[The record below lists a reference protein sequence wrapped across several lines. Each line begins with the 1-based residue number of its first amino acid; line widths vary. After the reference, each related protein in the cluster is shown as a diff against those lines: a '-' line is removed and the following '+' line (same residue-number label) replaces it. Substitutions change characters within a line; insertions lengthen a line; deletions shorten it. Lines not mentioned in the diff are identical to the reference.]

1 MWDAFYSKPTEDLD
15 NSTGVVDHRTH
26 THPDRAFSGESVMT
40 ETLLAKHV
48 PEKVSPLRHDAPGS
62 VTAMPKPNKLHHIHI
77 YSDVN
82 YEAMVEFYKRVLNTE
97 VIRAVEGNPTL
108 TFLSFDDLDHR
119 VVIIK
124 RPGAG
129 IKSDNPIGVSHVAF
143 CYSSLGEII
152 YIYKRMK
159 EWGYNAPHWCVN
171 HGNSTSIYYTDP
183 DGNEVETMV
192 DNFTPSETQDYKRHY
207 QCTEEFGEMAEGNFD
222 PDKMVA
228 LYEYGI
234 SDEILMDREQV
245 RRMIRKGE
253 L

>member
-1 MWDAFYSKPTEDLD
+1 
-15 NSTGVVDHRTH
+15 
-26 THPDRAFSGESVMT
+26 MT
-40 ETLLAKHV
+40 ETLLTKHV
-48 PEKVSPLRHDAPGS
+48 PEKVSPMRHDPPGA

-77 YSDVN
+77 FSDVN
-82 YEAMVEFYKRVLNTE
+82 YDAMVEFYKRVLNTE
-97 VIRAVEGNPTL
+97 VIRAVKGKPTL
-108 TFLSFDDLDHR
+108 TFLSFDELDHR

-129 IKSDNPIGVSHVAF
+129 VKSDNPIGVSHVAF
-143 CYSSLGEII
+143 CYASLGEIV

-192 DNFTPSETQDYKRHY
+192 DNFTPKETQDYKRYY
-207 QCTEEFGEMAEGNFD
+207 QFTEEFGEMSEGNFD

-228 LYEYGI
+228 LYESGV

-245 RRMIRKGE
+245 RRMIREGE